1 MKLCKLGVEN
11 TNDLGKR
18 IVWLACLAER
28 LRCIV
33 NLLNHL
39 CEILVELVE
48 AVLKLLGKLV
58 TMGSLVVS

>member
-28 LRCIV
+28 LRGIV